1 MRTFGLLLGSCWVIA
16 FGVADAQAQS
26 NEVTIRGNNAT
37 SNLDGQGREFT
48 VPGNHDDVH
57 IRGVCK
63 SIQILGNQNTV
74 RLERVDE
81 IKVTGA
87 QNKVFYQSGATKS
100 EPSVSQLGVQNRVVK
115 VEGQGSSA
123 LGSKTQP
130 GNDGSANGGLV
141 LTGDDSNLTR
151 KVNAHQIRVLGDRNR
166 VTLTGSADELII
178 TGKNNSVAIEEVNKV
193 RFLGDNNSVT
203 YKNGPGGQKPEVASV
218 GEHNSIRQSDQ

>member
-16 FGVADAQAQS
+16 FGIADAHAQ
-26 NEVTIRGNNAT
+26 NNVAINGNNAE

-48 VPGNHDDVH
+48 VAGNHDNVH
-57 IRGVCK
+57 IRGDCK

-74 RLERVDE
+74 HLERVDE

-87 QNKVFYQSGATKS
+87 QNKVYYQSGLTKS
-100 EPSVSQLGVQNRVVK
+100 DPSISQLGVQNRVAK

-123 LGSKTQP
+123 SGSKSQP
-130 GNDGSANGGLV
+130 GNDGTANGGLV

-151 KVNAHQIRVLGDRNR
+151 KANAHQIRVLGDRNR

-178 TGKNNSVAIEEVNKV
+178 TGKDNSVAIEKVNKV

-218 GEHNSIRQSDQ
+218 GEHNSVRQADQ